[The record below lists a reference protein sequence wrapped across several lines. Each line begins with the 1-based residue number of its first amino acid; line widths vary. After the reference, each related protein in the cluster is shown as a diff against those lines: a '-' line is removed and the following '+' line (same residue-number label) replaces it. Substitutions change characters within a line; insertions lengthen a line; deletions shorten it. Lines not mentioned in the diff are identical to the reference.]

1 MKSTFLLFF
10 FCFEVSTRPGTRTS
24 SSTCTCQSWR
34 CFASSSKTTTPRR
47 TTSLWPSTRSRSAAC
62 KWVSPSAGV
71 GGAQTRLCLHAS
83 EKGVCW
89 NRRPASASAQRLLR
103 LLHFSTLLC
112 SHAGY
117 RHVPLLD
124 KNGNLLPSAGLFVHI
139 MVLDAE

>member
-1 MKSTFLLFF
+1 MYVPELALVRFVVEDHDSASDNEFVAQYTLPLSSLQMGKS
-10 FCFEVSTRPGTRTS
+10 VSG
-24 SSTCTCQSWR
+24 
-34 CFASSSKTTTPRR
+34 
-47 TTSLWPSTRSRSAAC
+47 
-62 KWVSPSAGV
+62 

-89 NRRPASASAQRLLR
+89 NRRPASASTQRLLR